1 MFTGKDVTQGFSKDS
16 NEGICVDTSTK
27 TGKSKNAAKE
37 GELKVESEDTED
49 GDSETKLGMHNDLE
63 IVPFFNRLL
72 LGILSGHFGV
82 VLHVHDR
89 RTFLRSRVA
98 VGFADV
104 FENLSSFF
112 NSSSSKEITIERVI
126 KDSKKEICYAGV
138 SSRYLKV
145 KLAPIAGKAIQQRK
159 RTLQLVMKQASK
171 TTKNSPP
178 VIPIKMAKPAVL
190 PNFWSKNSD

>member
-1 MFTGKDVTQGFSKDS
+1 LFTGKDVTQGFSKDS

-126 KDSKKEICYAGV
+126 KDSKEGDLLRRSFIKVFEGETGADSREGNTAEEENSPV
-138 SSRYLKV
+138 GNETSEQNDQEFTSSDTDQD
-145 KLAPIAGKAIQQRK
+145 G
-159 RTLQLVMKQASK
+159 QASSF
-171 TTKNSPP
+171 TKFL
-178 VIPIKMAKPAVL
+178 V
-190 PNFWSKNSD
+190 